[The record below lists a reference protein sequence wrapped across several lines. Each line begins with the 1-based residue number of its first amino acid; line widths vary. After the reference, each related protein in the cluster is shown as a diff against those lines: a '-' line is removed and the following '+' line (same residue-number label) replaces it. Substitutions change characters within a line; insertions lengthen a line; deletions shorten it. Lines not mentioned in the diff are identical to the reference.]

1 MAGAENQSGA
11 GNGDRGKEDTR
22 LRLDALKGKLA
33 KAKGQRSLQE
43 TPEGRGKAM
52 GQALKLATELVAG
65 VVVGG
70 LIGWAL
76 DQLFGTK
83 PFLML
88 LFLFLGAAAGI
99 MNVVRTATKMQGEI
113 YQGEPMPGHH
123 LRSKTKRD
131 AAAEDDKD

>member
-1 MAGAENQSGA
+1 MAAAENQSGA
-11 GNGDRGKEDTR
+11 GNGDRGKETVR
-22 LRLDALKGKLA
+22 QRLDALEGKLA
-33 KAKGQRSLQE
+33 KTKGLGSSPE

-52 GQALKLATELVAG
+52 GQALKLSTELVAG

-76 DQLFGTK
+76 DQVFGTK

-88 LFLFLGAAAGI
+88 VFLVLGAAAGI
-99 MNVVRTATKMQGEI
+99 MNVIRTATKMQGEI

-123 LRSKTKRD
+123 LRNKTGRSAD
-131 AAAEDDKD
+131 APDHKD